1 MTLLEPNAFAP
12 DNNTTTL
19 YPMQV
24 RFRVVAEVPP
34 MEEDD
39 IALLLGGGQPVRRVE
54 PDVMQRIVDRMVKA
68 GGGATT
74 VAMKNSLPIPG
85 FDPDPKDGK
94 FREKLFIGDEITD
107 DKQFR
112 CAQRVAGPN
121 GQNLMRIV
129 NEVGM
134 RTLVLYW
141 WGVVLSRALGEKKD
155 QMDWHSPSRPTMR
168 FLFLER

>member
-34 MEEDD
+34 MEEDG
-39 IALLLGGGQPVRRVE
+39 IAASGGGQPVRRVE

-68 GGGATT
+68 GGGATM

-85 FDPDPKDGK
+85 LIQTQDGK

-134 RTLVLYW
+134 RTLKSCTGGAWSQLT
-141 WGVVLSRALGEKKD
+141 LGEKKD
-155 QMDWHSPSRPTMR
+155 QMVGTHHRGQRCD
-168 FLFLER
+168 FFF